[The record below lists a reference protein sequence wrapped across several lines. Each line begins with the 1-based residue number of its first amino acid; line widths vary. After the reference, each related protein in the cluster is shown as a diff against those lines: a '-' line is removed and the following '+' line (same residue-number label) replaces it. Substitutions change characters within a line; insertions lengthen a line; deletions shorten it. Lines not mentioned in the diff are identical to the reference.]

1 MFNLFLRFQ
10 VAFGLKNMV
19 ILSRLTDTDLR
30 GVRESREWE
39 KRDGPSRGGGGWVKR
54 EHKIYPPPDVFNNI

>member
-39 KRDGPSRGGGGWVKR
+39 KRDGPSRGGGVG
-54 EHKIYPPPDVFNNI
+54 EEGTQNISTARCV